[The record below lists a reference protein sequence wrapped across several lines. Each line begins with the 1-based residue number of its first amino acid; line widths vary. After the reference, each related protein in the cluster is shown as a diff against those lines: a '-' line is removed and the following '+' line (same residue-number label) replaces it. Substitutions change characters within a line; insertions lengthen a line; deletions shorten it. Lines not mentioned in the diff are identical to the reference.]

1 MWSLR
6 TLSNSNERLS
16 LDVSSFGFGLRNSG
30 LQTQFTNCSDRRS
43 RNTQRNERTA
53 LDIEETFLLQI
64 GVKRALGAALRVG
77 NVVSYHY
84 FLTSEL
90 TYAAHSVAFFGWQRN
105 ERKSS
110 HPTVCR
116 NYIAFILRFE

>member
-77 NVVSYHY
+77 NVISYHY
-84 FLTSEL
+84 FLTCKL
-90 TYAAHSVAFFGWQRN
+90 TNTAHSYAFSDGK
-105 ERKSS
+105 ETK
-110 HPTVCR
+110 
-116 NYIAFILRFE
+116 